1 MVCQMGVGIYWDFGG
16 LEPAIF
22 DREDALAVLGIAF
35 CQRVFYNVSRSF
47 NNVFVKGSFKMLV
60 GLLTMS
66 TGLLTKV
73 KLFVRGCFYKSS
85 SCCLGLFE

>member
-1 MVCQMGVGIYWDFGG
+1 
-16 LEPAIF
+16 
-22 DREDALAVLGIAF
+22 
-35 CQRVFYNVSRSF
+35 
-47 NNVFVKGSFKMLV
+47 MLV

-85 SCCLGLFE
+85 SCCLGLFEQKFSWGVLTKKDKIGSDWIGSDWIRHGH